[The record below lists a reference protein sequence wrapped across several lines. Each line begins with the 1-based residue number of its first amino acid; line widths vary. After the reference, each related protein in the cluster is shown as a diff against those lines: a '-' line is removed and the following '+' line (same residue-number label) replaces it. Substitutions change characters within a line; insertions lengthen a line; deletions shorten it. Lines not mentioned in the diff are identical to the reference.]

1 MNKKFHPVF
10 AIVLIIIFALF
21 IILPPVC
28 REFFP
33 KVEKTVGKEENETI
47 STIIC
52 TRSFQTEQMEEKIET
67 RYINNKIDQTRITYQ
82 PITRQIEEPVMTIEN
97 DILPSQELAYFQGI
111 QGTEITTVDTRTLVT
126 INQNTIDQ
134 NPDNI
139 DLKNNYF
146 NDDKITQKINYTNR
160 NFECTEET
168 LNN

>member
-1 MNKKFHPVF
+1 MNKKFHPVL

-82 PITRQIEEPVMTIEN
+82 PITRQIEEPAMTIEN

-111 QGTEITTVDTRTLVT
+111 QGTEITTVDTRTLIT

-160 NFECTEET
+160 NFECTEEN

>member
-1 MNKKFHPVF
+1 MNKKFHPVL

-82 PITRQIEEPVMTIEN
+82 PITRQIEEPAMTIEN

>member
-1 MNKKFHPVF
+1 MNKKFHPVL
-10 AIVLIIIFALF
+10 AIVLIIIFALL

-82 PITRQIEEPVMTIEN
+82 PITQQIEEPTMTIEN

-111 QGTEITTVDTRTLVT
+111 QGTEITTVDTRTLIT

-160 NFECTEET
+160 NFECTEEN

>member
-1 MNKKFHPVF
+1 MNKKFHPVL

-82 PITRQIEEPVMTIEN
+82 PITRQIEEPAMTIEN

-111 QGTEITTVDTRTLVT
+111 QGTEITTVDTRTLIT